1 MSHST
6 PIDYIFI
13 EGPDCSG
20 KTTLYEM
27 IHKESGYRWNIQD
40 RSALSM
46 LIHAKYYGRDT
57 FNHVEQLK
65 RELYNLNNQMII
77 CLPDWK
83 VIVERFV
90 LRGDP
95 IQNINSLRKLYD
107 LFEEAA
113 NEFGSYPNVTVIRKP
128 VDNFLVKELI
138 NQYVKFENDPIVNI
152 VNCATQTI
160 LSEDKK
166 DLETIGMN
174 FVHYDT
180 GDFSDVNKI
189 LLSYEKEKEYY
200 DLIENKVFDKIK
212 AEIRGENEYGRCEDL
227 DSRRYIYTD
236 NSCISLAHFLI
247 RKGHMDAKF
256 FLRSSNARDTLKY
269 DLNFI
274 KHLSA
279 EVFRYF
285 KCDRQGDYCK
295 IQVTINSGH
304 IIKEDNDK
312 EKQ

>member
-27 IHKESGYRWNIQD
+27 IHKESGYKWNIQD

-46 LIHAKYYGRDT
+46 LIHARYYGRDT

-65 RELYNLNNQMII
+65 RELHNLNNQLII

-83 VIVERFV
+83 IIVDRFQK
-90 LRGDP
+90 RGDP
-95 IQNINSLRKLYD
+95 IQNITSLKSLYD

-113 NEFGSYPNVTVIRKP
+113 NEFQNYPNVTVVRKI
-128 VDNFLVKELI
+128 VDEQLVKSL
-138 NQYVKFENDPIVNI
+138 VKHYNSVTNNRMIDISSLS
-152 VNCATQTI
+152 TI
-160 LSEDKK
+160 LASTKENNEV
-166 DLETIGMN
+166 LGIN

-180 GDFSDVNKI
+180 GDFSDVDKD
-189 LLSYEKEKEYY
+189 LLLYEKEKEYY
-200 DLIENKVFDKIK
+200 EYIQDRVFEKISLEMK
-212 AEIRGENEYGRCEDL
+212 GKNEHGRKESL
-227 DSRRYIYTD
+227 ESRRFIYTD
-236 NSCISLAHFLI
+236 DSCISLAHFLI
-247 RKGHMDAKF
+247 RDNHLDAKF
-256 FLRSSNARDTLKY
+256 FLRSSNVKETLKY

-274 KHLSA
+274 KHLSS

-285 KCDRQGDYCK
+285 KCDRLGHYCK
-295 IQVTINSGH
+295 IEIKINSGH
-304 IIKEDNDK
+304 II
-312 EKQ
+312 

>member
-77 CLPDWK
+77 CLPEWK
-83 VIVERFV
+83 VIVDRFQK
-90 LRGDP
+90 RGDP

-113 NEFGSYPNVTVIRKP
+113 NEFESYPNVTIIRKP
-128 VDNFLVKELI
+128 VDELLVKSIIKQLVDI
-138 NQYVKFENDPIVNI
+138 ENYSIVNL
-152 VNCATQTI
+152 VNPAIQ
-160 LSEDKK
+160 LVVSSEDN
-166 DLETIGMN
+166 ETIGMN
-174 FVHYDT
+174 FIHYDT
-180 GDFSDVNKI
+180 GDFSDIDKT
-189 LLSYEKEKEYY
+189 LLEYEKEKDYY
-200 DLIENKVFDKIK
+200 QLIENSLFDKIK
-212 AEIRGENEYGRCEDL
+212 SEMLGKNEYERKEDI
-227 DSRRYIYTD
+227 DSRRFIYTD

-256 FLRSSNARDTLKY
+256 FLRSSNIKDTLKY

-274 KHLSA
+274 KHLSS

-285 KCDRQGDYCK
+285 KCDRLGNYCK

-304 IIKEDNDK
+304 IIKENNDK
-312 EKQ
+312 

>member
-27 IHKESGYRWNIQD
+27 IHKESGYSWNIQD

-65 RELYNLNNQMII
+65 RELYNLNNQLII

-83 VIVERFV
+83 VIVERFQK
-90 LRGDP
+90 RGDP
-95 IQNINSLRKLYD
+95 IQNITSLKKLYD
-107 LFEEAA
+107 LFDEAA
-113 NEFGSYPNVTVIRKP
+113 NEFQNYPNVTVIRKI
-128 VDNFLVKELI
+128 VDESLVKELV
-138 NQYVKFENDPIVNI
+138 NQYREIESSPMINLDNAAIQLALTKSNNEV
-152 VNCATQTI
+152 
-160 LSEDKK
+160 LG
-166 DLETIGMN
+166 LN

-180 GDFSDVNKI
+180 GDFSDI
-189 LLSYEKEKEYY
+189 APTLLNYEKEKEYY
-200 DLIENKVFDKIK
+200 QKIENAVFDKIK
-212 AEIRGENEYGRCEDL
+212 SEMRGENEYGRKEGL
-227 DSRRYIYTD
+227 DSRRYIYAD

-247 RKGHMDAKF
+247 RDDHMDAKF
-256 FLRSSNARDTLKY
+256 FLRSSNVKNTLKY

-274 KHLSA
+274 KHLTS

-285 KCDRQGDYCK
+285 KCDRQGNYCR
-295 IQVTINSGH
+295 IQVMINSGH
-304 IIKEDNDK
+304 II
-312 EKQ
+312 

>member
-27 IHKESGYRWNIQD
+27 IHKETGYKWNIQD

-46 LIHAKYYGRDT
+46 LIHARYYGRDT

-65 RELYNLNNQMII
+65 RELHNLNNQTII

-83 VIVERFV
+83 VIVDRFQK
-90 LRGDP
+90 RGDP
-95 IQNINSLRKLYD
+95 IQNITSLQKIYN
-107 LFEEAA
+107 LFKEAA
-113 NEFGSYPNVTVIRKP
+113 DEFGNYPNVTVIGKV
-128 VDNFLVKELI
+128 VDKQLVKDLV
-138 NQYVKFENDPIVNI
+138 NQYYKLENDSIINLS
-152 VNCATQTI
+152 NAATQMAA
-160 LSEDKK
+160 LKSSNEV
-166 DLETIGMN
+166 LGLN

-180 GDFSDVNKI
+180 GDFSDVNNTM
-189 LLSYEKEKEYY
+189 LNYHKEKEYY
-200 DLIENKVFDKIK
+200 QKIESAVFDKIK
-212 AEIRGENEYGRCEDL
+212 AEMRGENEYERAEGL

-236 NSCISLAHFLI
+236 TSCISLAHFLV
-247 RKGHMDAKF
+247 RNGHMDAKF
-256 FLRSSNARDTLKY
+256 FLRSSNVKETLSY

-274 KHLSA
+274 KHLTS

-295 IQVTINSGH
+295 IEVKINSGH
-304 IIKEDNDK
+304 II
-312 EKQ
+312 